1 MGATGAPKVVPPSFH
16 GLKRVRGL
24 LLERGCH
31 VEDGLARSCARR
43 SQSDGEIRCLRW
55 LACQQQQQAY
65 VVRVTIGL
73 VSGRCESQCAAEDGG
88 EQLKRIVHGVCSA
101 ILFFI
106 PARVWSSYL
115 VSFANFLG
123 IEVRSNA
130 DGVCTW
136 MGASEMAALV
146 ESCAGAVTARS

>member
-43 SQSDGEIRCLRW
+43 SQSDGEIRCL
-55 LACQQQQQAY
+55 LKVY

-146 ESCAGAVTARS
+146 ESCAGAVTGRS